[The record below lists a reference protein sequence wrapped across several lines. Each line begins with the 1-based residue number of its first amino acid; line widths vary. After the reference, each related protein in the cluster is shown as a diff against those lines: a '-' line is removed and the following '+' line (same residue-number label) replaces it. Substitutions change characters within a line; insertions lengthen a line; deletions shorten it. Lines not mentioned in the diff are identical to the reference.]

1 MKKITILLTLMFIT
15 TFGSF
20 AQSYQEVV
28 YLNNGSILKGNIIER
43 VPFNYLKI
51 ETSSGKIYKIDM
63 REVEKITTERQQV
76 NTQSSNRS
84 APVEN
89 RSTQS
94 YDRSAQSYDRSTQSY
109 NRNTQSYD
117 RSAQSYNRNTQSYDR
132 SAQSPT
138 RRQYNNNQYTY
149 QNTRALPAENQS
161 YNDDSYYDNYSD
173 YSYFPN
179 SGYKGFIE
187 LGFSFGTN
195 TRVKADYGYRSR
207 TETVGGVHRFEF
219 STSHGFFFNPYFF
232 LGVGAGIHFYTGYTD
247 ENDNYQSF
255 DEVDVALPIFANIR
269 SHFTDSKASPFI
281 DVKLGYSVHEITG
294 TYFSPSVGCRFAKGS
309 RSAFWVSMGYTLQQ
323 SKEEYSGFKTSTDFN
338 AFSIKLGWD
347 F

>member
-1 MKKITILLTLMFIT
+1 MKKITILLTLMLIT

-20 AQSYQEVV
+20 AQSYQEIV
-28 YLNNGSILKGNIIER
+28 YLNDGSILKGIIIEQ
-43 VPFNYLKI
+43 VPYDYLKI
-51 ETSSGKIYKIDM
+51 ETSSGKIYTIDM
-63 REVEKITTERQQV
+63 RNVEKITKERQQA

-94 YDRSAQSYDRSTQSY
+94 YNRSTQ
-109 NRNTQSYD
+109 NN
-117 RSAQSYNRNTQSYDR
+117 NR
-132 SAQSPT
+132 SAQSPI
-138 RRQYNNNQYTY
+138 RRQYNNQYTY
-149 QNTRALPAENQS
+149 QNTRTSPAKSQS
-161 YNDDSYYDNYSD
+161 YDDDYYDDYSD

-195 TRVKADYGYRSR
+195 TRVKVNNRNTSYS
-207 TETVGGVHRFEF
+207 ETIGGVHRFEF

-232 LGVGAGIHFYTGYTD
+232 LGLGAGIHFYTGYTD
-247 ENDNYQSF
+247 ENDKYQSF
-255 DEVDVALPIFANIR
+255 DEVDIAVPIFANIR
-269 SHFTDSKASPFI
+269 SHFIDSKVSPFI
-281 DVKLGYSVHEITG
+281 DMKLGYSVHEITG
-294 TYFSPSVGCRFAKGS
+294 TYFSPSIGCRFAKGS

-323 SKEEYSGFKTSTDFN
+323 SREEYSGYKTSTNFD